1 MKSLSG
7 ISEIRTGQGANKVPP
22 MRQDFDL
29 GRPMEIDSILRPVQ
43 RFARVADASIP
54 LLDRLLPLVIL
65 AASTAG
71 CYPRPT

>member
-1 MKSLSG
+1 
-7 ISEIRTGQGANKVPP
+7 